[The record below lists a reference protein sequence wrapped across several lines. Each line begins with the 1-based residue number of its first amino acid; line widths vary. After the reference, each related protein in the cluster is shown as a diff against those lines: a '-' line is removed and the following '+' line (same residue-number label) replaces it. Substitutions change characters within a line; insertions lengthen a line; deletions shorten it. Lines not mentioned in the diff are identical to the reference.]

1 MQTQKNAGMPSRH
14 ITPQSFDEILS
25 DLGDDP
31 AIPDPHGIRKST
43 APKAANPQAQNHTEG
58 PQPFESLSWSAAF
71 GQLQKLGVF
80 ISIGACLIGLCLA
93 LFFTLDSAKSRSEA
107 LAQNSQDQISAL
119 QKELALVREEF
130 QNNLDDLYEEI
141 DLLEVSIHSLKH
153 SKPFSQKIS
162 KPASTPNE
170 SELKAWRFL
179 GTAQIR
185 GSHQAFFHTGKRHV
199 VFEKGALVL
208 GDWRLTQIEK
218 ELVALTHPSGKTLLL
233 KPSKPD

>member
-1 MQTQKNAGMPSRH
+1 MPTRH
-14 ITPQSFDEILS
+14 ISPQSFDEILS

-43 APKAANPQAQNHTEG
+43 TPKAANPQSQNKTEG
-58 PQPFESLSWSAAF
+58 RQSLEALSSSAFFA
-71 GQLQKLGVF
+71 QLQKLGVF
-80 ISIGACLIGLCLA
+80 IGIGACLIGLCFA
-93 LFFTLDSAKSRSEA
+93 LFFTLDSAKSSSEA
-107 LAQNSQDQISAL
+107 LIQDSQHQISAL
-119 QKELALVREEF
+119 QKELALLQTEF

-141 DLLEVSIHSLKH
+141 DLLEVSIHSLKNN
-153 SKPFSQKIS
+153 KPPLKTIS
-162 KPASTPNE
+162 KTPSTPNE
-170 SELKAWRFL
+170 SELKTWRFL

-185 GSHQAFFHTGKRHV
+185 GSHQAFFHNGKRNV

-218 ELVALTHPSGKTLLL
+218 ELVALTHPMGKTLLL